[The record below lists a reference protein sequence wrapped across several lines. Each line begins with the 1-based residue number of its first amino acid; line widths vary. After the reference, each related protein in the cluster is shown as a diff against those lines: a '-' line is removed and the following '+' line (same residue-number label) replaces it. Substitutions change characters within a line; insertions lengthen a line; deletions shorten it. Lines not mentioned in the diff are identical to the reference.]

1 MVLFSRVCDG
11 VARDKRGRRDLP
23 MTDEERMDRFAQW
36 RVFYLNRVGDKGKG
50 VSLMSR
56 LEGIPRNFGGA

>member
-1 MVLFSRVCDG
+1 
-11 VARDKRGRRDLP
+11 